1 MTTTTTTTTT
11 TPIAQARPAADHPAP
26 PRRSLL
32 DDPAGVARGTAKWV
46 LLALTLVVSLFPFYW
61 MLRTSISHH
70 DEVFGEG
77 FSLLPQSLTL
87 EPYVRAWQEAGLGQ
101 AITVGLIVTFGILA
115 LQLLTVIPAAY
126 ALTVYRRKW
135 TAGVFAFV
143 MLCLLIPGQVT
154 MIPLFIGINQVGL
167 ADTLAALILP
177 FTTSVL
183 GTFMIR
189 NQMMSVPPQLL
200 EACAMDGL
208 GPMRTMVSIVAP
220 MAKPGIAAF
229 SVYSIFVHWNDY
241 MWPLLVARSQDL
253 HTPPLAL
260 AIFQDADSGADYPAL
275 AAGAAIVTLPIVV
288 IFLLAQKH
296 FVRGMSGTEITG

>member
-1 MTTTTTTTTT
+1 MTTTT
-11 TPIAQARPAADHPAP
+11 PSAQARPAAARPAS
-26 PRRSLL
+26 RQRSVRN
-32 DDPAGVARGTAKWV
+32 DPAGLARAVTKWGF
-46 LLALTLVVSLFPFYW
+46 LALALFISLFPFYW

-70 DEVFGEG
+70 DEVFGAS
-77 FSLLPQSLTL
+77 FSLLPQSLTF
-87 EPYVRAWQEAGLGQ
+87 EPYARAWQEAGLGQ

-115 LQLLTVIPAAY
+115 LQLLTCIPAAY
-126 ALTVYRRKW
+126 ALTVYRRRW
-135 TAGVFAFV
+135 TAGMFAFV
-143 MLCLLIPGQVT
+143 MLCLLVPGQVT

-167 ADTLAALILP
+167 ADSLAALILP

-200 EACAMDGL
+200 EACEMDGL
-208 GPMRTMVSIVAP
+208 GPVRTMVSVVAP

-241 MWPLLVARSQDL
+241 MWPLLVARSADL
-253 HTPPLAL
+253 RTPPLAL
-260 AIFQDADSGADYPAL
+260 AIFQDVDSGADYPAL

-288 IFLLAQKH
+288 IFLVAQKH

>member
-1 MTTTTTTTTT
+1 MTTTATTS
-11 TPIAQARPAADHPAP
+11 AQARPAAASPVSP
-26 PRRSLL
+26 PRSSV
-32 DDPAGVARGTAKWV
+32 PAGLARAVLKWGF
-46 LLALTLVVSLFPFYW
+46 LALALLISLFPFYW
-61 MLRTSISHH
+61 MLRTSVSHH

-77 FSLLPQSLTL
+77 FSLLPRSLTL
-87 EPYVRAWQEAGLGQ
+87 DPYVRAWQEAGLGQ
-101 AITVGLIVTFGILA
+101 AITVGLVVTFGILI
-115 LQLLTVIPAAY
+115 LQLLTCIPAAY

-135 TAGVFAFV
+135 TGGVFAFV

-154 MIPLFIGINQVGL
+154 MIPLFIGLNQVGL
-167 ADTLAALILP
+167 ADTLTALILP
-177 FTTSVL
+177 FATSVL

-189 NQMMSVPPQLL
+189 NQMMSVPSQLL

-208 GPMRTMVSIVAP
+208 GPVRTMVSIVAP

-241 MWPLLVARSQDL
+241 MWPLLVARSPDI

-260 AIFQDADSGADYPAL
+260 AIFQDVDSGADYPAL